1 MTRDSSPSFLA
12 RQLLRRLQKNHGSF
26 EHLEC
31 YFDVGRQMHERRQEV
46 ALVRASRIEALTAE
60 NVREIEALRLGTIS
74 PAHLDMEMP
83 WDLLL
88 RTSETKMQCWELL
101 ARALFKCAIIKDIGT
116 VKVHSQNYSESVGDV
131 TETRVHWGEADML
144 CAGAAA
150 QLESVLIETID
161 YDMVLQSL
169 IGMPSAA
176 EGTRWIQFKAEAID
190 SGLLSSMYG
199 SLDQRLHASV
209 LLLCAFKSD
218 YSKPI
223 CKKVGMTTKQLVAHM
238 RKANGEACL
247 TEVARDGKTCLLFSP
262 PKLLKCLR
270 KAPPLD
276 AIKDILWCIAYF
288 RGYGAELQPPGPV
301 LEVPADALFESEI
314 VVCANTL

>member
-1 MTRDSSPSFLA
+1 
-12 RQLLRRLQKNHGSF
+12 
-26 EHLEC
+26 
-31 YFDVGRQMHERRQEV
+31 MHERRKQV

-60 NVREIEALRLGTIS
+60 NTREIKALRLDRIS

-88 RTSETKMQCWELL
+88 RTAETKMQCWELL
-101 ARALFKCAIIKDIGT
+101 ARALFKCALIKDIGT
-116 VKVHSQNYSESVGDV
+116 IKVHSQNYSESVGGV
-131 TETRVHWGEADML
+131 TKTQVQWGEADML

-176 EGTRWIQFKAEAID
+176 EGTRWVQFKGEAID
-190 SGLLSSMYG
+190 SGMFSSMYG
-199 SLDQRLHASV
+199 TLNQRLHASV

-223 CKKVGMTTKQLVAHM
+223 CKKVGMTTKQLVSHM
-238 RKANGEACL
+238 KKADGDACL
-247 TEVARDGKTCLLFSP
+247 IEGARDGTTCLVFMP

-270 KAPPLD
+270 KPPPLD
-276 AIKDILWCIAYF
+276 ALKDILWCVAYF
-288 RGYGAELQPPGPV
+288 RGYGAALQPPGPL
-301 LEVPADALFESEI
+301 LEMPADALLKSEI
-314 VVCANTL
+314 TVSTNKL